1 MLSIL
6 RICTILFLAAFAAAA
21 PFIRAASSG
30 PKFVVYHDL
39 WMEGKFCL
47 FDFDPLFGSLI

>member
-1 MLSIL
+1 MLLLLYSTMLSIL
-6 RICTILFLAAFAAAA
+6 RICTILFLAAFAVAA

-39 WMEGKFCL
+39 WMEGKFV
-47 FDFDPLFGSLI
+47 